1 MQKKEALLTQIVG
14 LVHHLRMSVS
24 LRTVLRQRQAV
35 FHLSL
40 VGWVESYLD
49 LENVLVDWHRTS
61 QALQTVLIMQAFLLV
76 EWSV

>member
-24 LRTVLRQRQAV
+24 PRTVLRQKQAV

-40 VGWVESYLD
+40 AGWVESYLD

-61 QALQTVLIMQAFLLV
+61 QAQQTVLIMQAFLLV